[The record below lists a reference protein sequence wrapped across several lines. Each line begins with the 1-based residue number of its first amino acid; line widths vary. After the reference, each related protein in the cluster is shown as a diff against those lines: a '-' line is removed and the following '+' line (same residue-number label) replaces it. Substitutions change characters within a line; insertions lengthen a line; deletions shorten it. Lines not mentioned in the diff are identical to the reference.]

1 MMEVA
6 EQGRRGT
13 NPWRIALWTLAA
25 LLLLAPLVAMQ
36 FSDEVDWSV
45 SDFAVAAVLVIGTG
59 LALELTVRKGRG
71 LAWRAA
77 AATALAAVFLS
88 LWINLAVGIIGSER
102 NPANLMYLGVL
113 AIALLGA
120 LLARGRPRGMA
131 RAMAVTALAQAV
143 PALAVLTM
151 GAATSEPVEP
161 AQLLGLTGGFVAR
174 GGGIRGAALIYPDCP
189 RTGCSGD
196 EGLRVTILRDSSY
209 PDVAGLARHWA
220 EEDVAASN
228 ARYSFAREAIARV
241 EVRDV
246 PDSARRPNRARRV
259 NRPPS

>member
-1 MMEVA
+1 LKGKAMTEMA
-6 EQGRRGT
+6 QGTDRRRVS
-13 NPWRIALWTLAA
+13 PWRAALWTLAA

-36 FSDEVDWSV
+36 FTDEVDWSAA
-45 SDFAVAAVLVIGTG
+45 DFAVAAVLVIGTG

-88 LWINLAVGIIGSER
+88 LWLNLAVGIIGSER

-161 AQLLGLTGGFVAR
+161 AQLLGLTGGFVGLWLVSAALFWR
-174 GGGIRGAALIYPDCP
+174 GGGP
-189 RTGCSGD
+189 R
-196 EGLRVTILRDSSY
+196 LQR
-209 PDVAGLARHWA
+209 
-220 EEDVAASN
+220 
-228 ARYSFAREAIARV
+228 AIGSLGR
-241 EVRDV
+241 
-246 PDSARRPNRARRV
+246 
-259 NRPPS
+259 